1 MIFLIGLL
9 IIELNIK
16 NIQILSKI
24 VYILFS
30 FSRLIFYLN
39 KLIED
44 SKININRIS
53 VKPHNQ
59 LSSLRFIFNQIFI
72 KEF

>member
-1 MIFLIGLL
+1 MGLL

-24 VYILFS
+24 IYILFS

-39 KLIED
+39 KLIEYL
-44 SKININRIS
+44 KIDISRIS

-72 KEF
+72 KKF

>member
-1 MIFLIGLL
+1 MGLL

-24 VYILFS
+24 IYILFS
-30 FSRLIFYLN
+30 SSRLIFYLN
-39 KLIED
+39 KLIEYL
-44 SKININRIS
+44 KIDISRIS

-72 KEF
+72 KKF

>member
-1 MIFLIGLL
+1 MGLL

-44 SKININRIS
+44 SKININRTS